1 MCCGC
6 CTELGAV
13 VSSQPALYATP
24 LQGLYPAGAVVAA
37 LRGAGD
43 LSILDPEEARCV
55 ARAVPARVAEFA
67 AGRLCARLALAEL
80 GVVGFPL
87 LAAPDRSP
95 VWPLGVVG
103 SISHTAGHC
112 AVVAGSRTQF
122 LGLGLDTELLA
133 AVHAGLWSKL
143 CTPPEHTRLGALPA
157 AQRARAAALIFAA
170 KEAFYKMQYPLT
182 RERLDFDAVA
192 HNELYRKLIKGY
204 MVRHKVLPG
213 ITGLAQISGARGE
226 TVTVADMEAR
236 VKHDLDY
243 LRHWSPMLD
252 FKIMVLTVLKVFGDD
267 KAY

>member
-1 MCCGC
+1 
-6 CTELGAV
+6 
-13 VSSQPALYATP
+13 
-24 LQGLYPAGAVVAA
+24 LYPAGAVVAA

-192 HNELYRKLIKGY
+192 IEWGDVECTAGEFRVVPNRNFALQRLASGPIGGRFQFHEAF
-204 MVRHKVLPG
+204 VSAG
-213 ITGLAQISGARGE
+213 IALAAAG
-226 TVTVADMEAR
+226 
-236 VKHDLDY
+236 
-243 LRHWSPMLD
+243 
-252 FKIMVLTVLKVFGDD
+252 
-267 KAY
+267 